1 MVAIVTDVHY
11 RMSLALIRELDQ
23 SGVEVITCERE
34 GHRDSRSSPALGA
47 LSRHASRHV
56 WLPEE
61 GYLEGLWELCR
72 EIGLGRECRPALLPV
87 GAATLGQVAAAR
99 ERFQEVC
106 GLCVPAAGQL
116 DLLNSK
122 ERLAALAEEL
132 RIPVPKGFY
141 RREGEDTDAFLA
153 RIPLPCAVKPVC
165 GEKLGLTAAARYAIA
180 RTPGELAAA
189 FARFRDLAGEDPVVQ
204 EYLPGGA
211 LGCSVLAQEGRVLSS
226 ICHRRVREYPVS
238 GGPSSCCVCEDRP
251 DLRAYA
257 IRLVEET
264 GYTGLAMLE
273 FKEDGAGRPRLLEVN
288 PRVWGTFPLTR
299 IAGSGLP
306 LLWFLQSWNAGNQS
320 NPAALPEQA
329 PPRPRK
335 KMIFA
340 ASDLMAA
347 AGYARRG
354 KPGRAL
360 GALADLLNPAV
371 RDGLFEWGD
380 PLPGLAYFRS
390 LLAKERHR

>member
-11 RMSLALIRELDQ
+11 RMSLALIRELNQ
-23 SGVEVITCERE
+23 AGVEVVTCERE
-34 GHRDSRSSPALGA
+34 GHRGSRSSPALGA

-61 GYLEGLWELCR
+61 GYPEALRELCR

-87 GAATLGQVAAAR
+87 GAATLGLLAA
-99 ERFQEVC
+99 ERAQFEELC
-106 GLCVPAAGQL
+106 GLCIPTAGQL

-122 ERLAALAEEL
+122 DRVALLAAEL
-132 RIPVPKGFY
+132 RIPVPESWV
-141 RREGEDTDAFLA
+141 RREGEDTDALLG
-153 RIPLPCAVKPVC
+153 RVPTPCAVKPVC

-180 RTPGELAAA
+180 RTPEELAAA
-189 FARFRDLAGEDPVVQ
+189 FTRFRDLAGEDPVIQ

-211 LGCSVLAQEGRVLSS
+211 LGCSVLAREGRVLSS

-251 DLRAYA
+251 ELRSYA

-299 IAGSGLP
+299 VAGGGLP
-306 LLWFLQSWNAGNQS
+306 LLWFLQAWNAGNPS
-320 NPAALPEQA
+320 NPAPLPDPV
-329 PPRPRK
+329 PPRPK
-335 KMIFA
+335 KMVFT

-354 KPGRAL
+354 QPGRAL

-380 PLPGLAYFRS
+380 PLPALAYFRS